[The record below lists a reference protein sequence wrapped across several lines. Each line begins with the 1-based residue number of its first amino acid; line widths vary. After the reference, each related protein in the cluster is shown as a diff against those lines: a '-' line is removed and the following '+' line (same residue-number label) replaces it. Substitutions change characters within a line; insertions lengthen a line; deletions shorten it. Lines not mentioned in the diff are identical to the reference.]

1 VLERIVVV
9 VDQSKTAQYAVG
21 ASFTLARELG
31 ARLHFALTVDPDLVA
46 QDVGFEAMAQ
56 MAMQLQ
62 ERTLRETLA
71 RAAAAGVHD
80 ATGSVLVDDPATGA
94 LAAARERNADSIMIG
109 VAPRVGFLRPFIRS
123 LAERIL
129 LETTLPLVAV
139 RRPARGFLSRR
150 IIVPIVDDPLSGVAV
165 EHAVAQA
172 LRFQSTLVLCS
183 LIEGDGEAAARLAVA
198 RAKAMADLF
207 GVPSEE
213 LVLAP
218 DGGVASAIVR
228 NATLQDCDSIVM
240 ATHARAGIPRIAEG
254 SVAQAV
260 IFSSDVPVILVRR
273 A

>member
-1 VLERIVVV
+1 
-9 VDQSKTAQYAVG
+9 
-21 ASFTLARELG
+21 
-31 ARLHFALTVDPDLVA
+31 
-46 QDVGFEAMAQ
+46 

-62 ERTLRETLA
+62 EKALRETLA
-71 RAAAAGVHD
+71 RAAEAGITA

-129 LETTLPLVAV
+129 LETTLPLIAV
-139 RRPARGFLSRR
+139 RRPARGFLYRR
-150 IIVPIVDDPLSGVAV
+150 IIVPIVDDPLSGIAV

-172 LRFQSTLVLCS
+172 LRFQSTLVFCS
-183 LIEGDGEAAARLAVA
+183 LIGSEGEAAARSAVG
-198 RAKAMADLF
+198 KAQAAAALF

-213 LVLAP
+213 LVLEAA
-218 DGGVASAIVR
+218 GSVSSAIVR
-228 NATLQDCDSIVM
+228 NAAIHECDCIVM
-240 ATHARAGIPRIAEG
+240 ATHLRAGIPRIMEG

-260 IFSSDVPVILVRR
+260 IYSSDVPVITVRR